1 MRAALDTAGEHVTI
15 DCALDWVADLIA
27 EGGAGELQEGT
38 TQEGTVHVHVRVDSE
53 RRPFEVR
60 GFELFARGTWRR
72 RGQVV
77 LENACG
83 SGFDLC
89 ATCADERANFVYRW
103 RPPAQQRA
111 VATLL
116 RSRFHLLARAV
127 LVQYPVIWWAGTR
140 GRAPLHASALTAG
153 TATPLLTCP
162 SGVGRSTVV
171 LREAGTGGLST
182 GDNISVGDGEAAW
195 GLVEPIRV
203 EGGDGRRMPH
213 GRREAALPGR
223 VHSLVPDMLVVLRR
237 EAAGGPALATSAP
250 AAAARSL
257 VTSTYMAG
265 ELKRYWP
272 FAATLA
278 AGTGIGPAMSPL
290 SDVASAFAARLP
302 CYTLSFAKSD
312 GVRLAALLA
321 TAREEVAA
329 CL

>member
-15 DCALDWVADLIA
+15 DCELDWVSDLIIESA
-27 EGGAGELQEGT
+27 AGELKEGA
-38 TQEGTVHVHVRVDSE
+38 TQEGTVHVRVDSD
-53 RRPFEVR
+53 RRPFDVR
-60 GFELFARGTWRR
+60 RFELFARGAWRR
-72 RGQVV
+72 RGQIVV
-77 LENACG
+77 ENACG

-89 ATCADERANFVYRW
+89 ATCADDRGNFVYRW
-103 RPPAQQRA
+103 RPSTQQRA

-116 RSRFHLLARAV
+116 RSRFHLLTRAV
-127 LVQYPVIWWAGTR
+127 LVQYPMLWWAGTR

-153 TATPLLTCP
+153 AATPLLTCP

-171 LREAGTGGLST
+171 FREAAAGGLSI
-182 GDNISVGDGEAAW
+182 GDNVSVGDGEAAW
-195 GLVEPIRV
+195 GLLEPVRV

-223 VHSLVPDMLVVLRR
+223 VHSLVPDALVVLRR
-237 EAAGGPALATSAP
+237 VSSGGPALAACAP
-250 AAAARSL
+250 AEAARSL

-278 AGTGIGPAMSPL
+278 AGTGIGPAVPPVP
-290 SDVASAFAARLP
+290 DVAEAFAARLP
-302 CYTLSFAKSD
+302 CHTLSFAES
-312 GVRLAALLA
+312 GRIRLADLLDA
-321 TAREEVAA
+321 AREEVAA

>member
-1 MRAALDTAGEHVTI
+1 MRAALHTAGEHVTI

-27 EGGAGELQEGT
+27 ESGAGELLEGR
-38 TQEGTVHVHVRVDSE
+38 TQGGTVHVRVDSE

-60 GFELFARGTWRR
+60 GFELFARGSWRR

-89 ATCADERANFVYRW
+89 ATCTDDRANFVYRW

-116 RSRFHLLARAV
+116 RSRFHLLTRAV
-127 LVQYPVIWWAGTR
+127 LVQYPVLWWAGTR

-153 TATPLLTCP
+153 AATPLLTCP

-171 LREAGTGGLST
+171 LREAADGGLST
-182 GDNISVGDGEAAW
+182 GDNISVGDGEAMW
-195 GLVEPIRV
+195 GLVEPVRV

-223 VHSLVPDMLVVLRR
+223 VHSLAPNAVVVLRR
-237 EAAGGPALATSAP
+237 EPSAGPALTACAP
-250 AAAARSL
+250 ALAARSL

-278 AGTGIGPAMSPL
+278 AATGLGPAVSPV

-302 CYTLSFAKSD
+302 SYTLSFSSS
-312 GVRLAALLA
+312 GGIRLGDMLD